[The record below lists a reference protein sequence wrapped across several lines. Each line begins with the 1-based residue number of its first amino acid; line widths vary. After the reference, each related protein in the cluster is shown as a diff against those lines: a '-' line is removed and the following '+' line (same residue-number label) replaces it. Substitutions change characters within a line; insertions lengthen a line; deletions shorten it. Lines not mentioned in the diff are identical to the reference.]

1 MVMGDVD
8 QVKNL
13 SIVGKNHDH
22 FNNLIDVFLLGLY
35 VIGENDSIVLNTT
48 TFINAH
54 KITPNLNSLCDGA
67 ISLRLDAT
75 S

>member
-35 VIGENDSIVLNTT
+35 VIG
-48 TFINAH
+48 
-54 KITPNLNSLCDGA
+54 
-67 ISLRLDAT
+67 
-75 S
+75 